1 MSDEELRYA
10 EDDKGRVYLDEIV
23 SHGGDLHFEML
34 GDQSAML
41 RFGVE
46 GKCMVTIFVKGGKLL
61 VTGLQ
66 DWQDAPIKYALNG
79 KPVDKEPTPH
89 FWRAK

>member
-10 EDDKGRVYLDEIV
+10 EDNKGRVHLDEIV

-66 DWQDAPIKYALNG
+66 DWQDAPIKYTVSRRRTSGGQSAAI
-79 KPVDKEPTPH
+79 T
-89 FWRAK
+89 RR